1 MRDMGHKERGLNWSH
16 LPALFAGRTPWGQLF
31 SVLLAGHLR
40 IRLYVLRILWKEI
53 SALAV
58 SCQIGVS
65 LFRARVRPQGLSC
78 GHTE

>member
-40 IRLYVLRILWKEI
+40 IRLYVLRILWKEWTQPW
-53 SALAV
+53 SRL
-58 SCQIGVS
+58 
-65 LFRARVRPQGLSC
+65 GLLNLSM
-78 GHTE
+78 